1 MTATVISGATVLD
14 GQTIDIRAAKVA
26 TGLAAMG
33 IGAGDAVAI
42 FLRNDP
48 VFFEISMGAALLG
61 AYVVPINWHFR
72 RDEALYVISDSGSKL
87 VIAHEDL
94 LPILG
99 DMDLPDVAL
108 LECPVPPEVEL
119 AYGSTASGQDRWS
132 AWRDSHDPWNGEPQA
147 PLFGMIYTSGTT
159 GKPKGVRRQP
169 ADPEMAQRMGQLMA
183 TALGLTPGA
192 TIRTAI
198 TGPIYHAAPNTYAL
212 VAARVS
218 ELVVLQPR
226 FDAEELLAMIELH
239 RLTHLHM
246 VPTMFV
252 RLLKLPEATR
262 NKHDLSSLRFV
273 AHGAAPCPPD
283 IKRAMIEWWG
293 PIINEYYGG
302 SETGGAVF
310 HTSEEALRKP
320 GTVGRAMTGCNI
332 RILDDEGHDVA
343 VGTPGHVFIRSTS
356 FPDFTYHGRD
366 TDRHAIERE
375 GYVTI
380 GDIGYLDGD
389 GYLFLCDRANDM
401 IISGGVNIY
410 PAEIEA
416 TLLNHPDIAD
426 AAVFGIPDEE
436 FGEAVCAAVQL
447 VTPGALDQAAVS
459 AYVRHHLAALKSPKK
474 VEFHDRLPR
483 EDSGKILRRKLKE
496 PHWAGTGR
504 II

>member
-42 FLRNDP
+42 LLRNDP

-72 RDEALYVISDSGSKL
+72 RDEALYVISDSGAKL

-94 LPILG
+94 LSIL
-99 DMDLPDVAL
+99 DDTDLQDVAL
-108 LECPVPPEVEL
+108 LECPVPPEVQS

-132 AWRDSHDPWNGEPQA
+132 AWRDSHDPWNGQPQA

-169 ADPEMAQRMGQLMA
+169 ADPEMAQRMGQLMS

-212 VAARVS
+212 VAARVG

-262 NKHDLSSLRFV
+262 NKYDLSSLRFV

-320 GTVGRAMTGCNI
+320 GTVGRAMTGCSI
-332 RILDDEGHDVA
+332 RILDDEGNDVT

-375 GYVTI
+375 GFVTI

-447 VTPGALDQAAVS
+447 ATPGVLDQAAVT
-459 AYVRHHLAALKSPKK
+459 AFVRQHLAALKSPKK
-474 VEFHDRLPR
+474 VEFHDCLPR